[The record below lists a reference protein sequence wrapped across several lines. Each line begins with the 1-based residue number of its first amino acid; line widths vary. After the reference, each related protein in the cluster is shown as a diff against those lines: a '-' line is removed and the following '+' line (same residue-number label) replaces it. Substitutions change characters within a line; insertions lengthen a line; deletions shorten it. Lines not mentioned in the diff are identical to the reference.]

1 MTKAELVEKVAEEQ
15 RVTEESVKSV
25 LDSTIKVMSEALA
38 EAEVVEL
45 RPFGRFVTRLEGEH
59 EGYNVADGT
68 TMTVPAHT
76 RVLFH
81 PSTELR
87 DLVKPESGER
97 ES

>member
-1 MTKAELVEKVAEEQ
+1 MTKAELVEQVANDAGATQASVEDIVD
-15 RVTEESVKSV
+15 RVI
-25 LDSTIKVMSEALA
+25 DAMSTALA
-38 EAEVVEL
+38 ESEVVEL

-59 EGYNVADGT
+59 EGTDPNT
-68 TMTVPAHT
+68 HEPITIPAHT

-87 DLVKPESGER
+87 DLVKPESGSE